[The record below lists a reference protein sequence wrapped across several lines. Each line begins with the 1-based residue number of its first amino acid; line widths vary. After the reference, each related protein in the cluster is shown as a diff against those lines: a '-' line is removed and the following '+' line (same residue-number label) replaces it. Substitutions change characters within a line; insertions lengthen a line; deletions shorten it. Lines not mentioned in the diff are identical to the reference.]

1 MLIEDILQ
9 HKGRRVIGVAATAK
23 VADAIDLMAREEIGA
38 VVVLGGNHRLL
49 GVISER
55 EIVASVAA
63 RGASVLTAPVERIM
77 ITTGP
82 VAAPE
87 DRVSEV
93 QQIMTARRARHMP
106 VVVDGKVVGVVSIGD
121 IVQSRL
127 QEKINENGV
136 LRDMARAHLMAA

>member
-23 VADAIDLMAREEIGA
+23 VADAIDLMAREDIGA

-55 EIVASVAA
+55 EIVAS
-63 RGASVLTAPVERIM
+63 
-77 ITTGP
+77 

>member
-9 HKGRRVIGVAATAK
+9 HKGRRVIRVAATAK

-63 RGASVLTAPVERIM
+63 RGASVLNAPVERIM